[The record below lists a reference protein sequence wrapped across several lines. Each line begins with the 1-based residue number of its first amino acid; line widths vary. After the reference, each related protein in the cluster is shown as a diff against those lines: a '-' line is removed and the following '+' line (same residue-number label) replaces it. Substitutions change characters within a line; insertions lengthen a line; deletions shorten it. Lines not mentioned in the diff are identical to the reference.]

1 MSFTDRST
9 GTPAPNSWQWDFGD
23 GTTSTVANP
32 THAYRTPNTYV
43 VTLTVGNGQGSA
55 KSLPASIK
63 VSDPNSP
70 VPPAANFDFEPR
82 SAEVGQA
89 VRFNDA
95 SVGRVTEWLWD
106 WGDGTQS
113 SGADQPHIWS
123 TPNNYRV
130 TLTVRNQYGA
140 DSATKTIQIVAKVEP
155 PKALFDFS
163 PKAPIAGNPV
173 QFTDL
178 SSGGPSS
185 WTWDFGDGSGSVGR
199 SPSHQYREAK
209 AYTVKL
215 TVRNAKGTSEVSQQV
230 VGGRRGREARRPDDR
245 ERQQLS
251 RSTRR

>member
-1 MSFTDRST
+1 M
-9 GTPAPNSWQWDFGD
+9 
-23 GTTSTVANP
+23 
-32 THAYRTPNTYV
+32 
-43 VTLTVGNGQGSA
+43 
-55 KSLPASIK
+55 
-63 VSDPNSP
+63 
-70 VPPAANFDFEPR
+70 
-82 SAEVGQA
+82 
-89 VRFNDA
+89 RFNDA
-95 SVGRVTEWLWD
+95 SVGRVTEWTWD

-113 SGADQPHIWS
+113 SGADQAHTWS
-123 TPNNYRV
+123 TPNTYRV

-199 SPSHQYREAK
+199 SPSHQYSEAK
-209 AYTVKL
+209 TYTVKL

-230 VGGRRGREARRPDDR
+230 PVGAAAVKPEARMTVSDRSVEVNQKVTFTLQRHDRQPDVADLDHRRRSHRDRSDGRVVLAGAGELPGDAHRP
-245 ERQQLS
+245 Q
-251 RSTRR
+251 RRR